1 MAESGRVPALIPGE
15 AYPQPNTPGLTE
27 RSQNLTQFRRTLAR
41 NQTGFRCQFEKSVHF
56 EELMEQR

>member
-1 MAESGRVPALIPGE
+1 MVRSGGVSALIPGE
-15 AYPQPNTPGLTE
+15 SIHNPTMPGLTE